1 MSEEEMQRKMNF
13 IVETLANVTTK
24 IDNLV
29 EAQASDSVARKK
41 DSARIA
47 RLEAS
52 FVMLTELAR
61 SADERADRT
70 EQRVAELDEAYVSIA
85 RLEAS
90 FVLLTELARSADERA
105 DRTEYR
111 VAGLEEAQTK
121 DTVRIARLEASFVML
136 TELARSADERA
147 DRTEYR
153 VAGLEEAYV
162 NIAKMVERIEGERP
176 HGNPL

>member
-1 MSEEEMQRKMNF
+1 MSDEEMRRKMEF

-24 IDNLV
+24 IDSLV
-29 EAQASDSVARKK
+29 EAQASDSAARKK
-41 DSARIA
+41 DPARIA

-70 EQRVAELDEAYVSIA
+70 ER
-85 RLEAS
+85 
-90 FVLLTELARSADERA
+90 
-105 DRTEYR
+105 R
-111 VAGLEEAQTK
+111 VAGLEESLS
-121 DTVRIARLEASFVML
+121 IL

-162 NIAKMVERIEGERP
+162 NIAKMVERIEGEQ
-176 HGNPL
+176 HSGNSL

>member
-1 MSEEEMQRKMNF
+1 MSEEEMQRKMDF
-13 IVETLANVTTK
+13 IVETLASVTTR
-24 IDNLV
+24 IDTLTEKTDKLA
-29 EAQASDSVARKK
+29 EAQTK
-41 DSARIA
+41 DTARIA

-70 EQRVAELDEAYVSIA
+70 ER
-85 RLEAS
+85 
-90 FVLLTELARSADERA
+90 
-105 DRTEYR
+105 R
-111 VAGLEEAQTK
+111 VAGLEE
-121 DTVRIARLEASFVML
+121 SFSIL

-162 NIAKMVERIEGERP
+162 NIAKMVERIEGEQ
-176 HGNPL
+176 HSSNSL